1 MLKKVKGDN
10 EEEAVTSENYLA
22 FKKTL
27 LLYDWIKGSKEIET
41 KNIEQ
46 KYDIYRGAIYRLG
59 ERFSWLADSLA
70 AIAESEGWK
79 KGREEDFNTIISLSQ
94 RLIEGVKEEG
104 LNLIRLYIPGLNRY
118 YIGKLLG
125 EGCKD
130 ENCLKELSKEQLIK
144 VLPKR
149 LVNRVQ
155 KRFALVLS
163 SSSASAAKN
172 NKPKTCNPKPET
184 CKLSPTSYNLQ
195 TASVSSP
202 PKTENYKPTFVTI
215 LEIDQHRPDRII
227 FEGEKIEVTS
237 TEFSLIYLLAQN
249 RGKILTHNDLLDTIW
264 KESEDA
270 TYVQITYH
278 LYKIRRVIL
287 KAIGNNKKN
296 KEKVKDILKVISRR
310 GIMLDLEEDKLKIN

>member
-1 MLKKVKGDN
+1 M
-10 EEEAVTSENYLA
+10 
-22 FKKTL
+22 
-27 LLYDWIKGSKEIET
+27 
-41 KNIEQ
+41 
-46 KYDIYRGAIYRLG
+46 
-59 ERFSWLADSLA
+59 ADSLA

-79 KGREEDFNTIISLSQ
+79 KGREEDFSTIISLSQ

-104 LNLIRLYIPGLNRY
+104 LNLIRLYVPGLNRY

-130 ENCLKELSKEQLIK
+130 ENCLKELSEEQLIK

-184 CKLSPTSYNLQ
+184 FNLPSTSYNLPAE
-195 TASVSSP
+195 TRN
-202 PKTENYKPTFVTI
+202 PKPVTI
-215 LEIDQHRPDRII
+215 LEIDIHRPDRII
-227 FEGEKIEVTS
+227 FEGEKIDVTA

-249 RGKILTHNDLLDTIW
+249 RGKILTHNDLLGTIW
-264 KESEDA
+264 KENKYA
-270 TYVQITYH
+270 TYPQITYH
-278 LYKIRRVIL
+278 LYKTRRVIL
-287 KAIGNNKKN
+287 KTIGNNKKN
-296 KEKVKDILKVISRR
+296 KEKVKDILKVVSRR
-310 GIMLDLEEDKLKIN
+310 GIMLNLEEDKLTIN